1 MPLQRGG
8 VILRLSYKQCA
19 AGGIE
24 MDSEPGC
31 HNVQSESRANL
42 GFPGG
47 SIGGDLPRDR
57 HPPIKVTQDECII
70 A

>member
-1 MPLQRGG
+1 MGGAGPGRDTAGGGG

-47 SIGGDLPRDR
+47 SI
-57 HPPIKVTQDECII
+57 
-70 A
+70 

>member
-1 MPLQRGG
+1 MGAQFSGRALVVPLQRGGGGG

-24 MDSEPGC
+24 MEPGC

-47 SIGGDLPRDR
+47 SI
-57 HPPIKVTQDECII
+57 
-70 A
+70 